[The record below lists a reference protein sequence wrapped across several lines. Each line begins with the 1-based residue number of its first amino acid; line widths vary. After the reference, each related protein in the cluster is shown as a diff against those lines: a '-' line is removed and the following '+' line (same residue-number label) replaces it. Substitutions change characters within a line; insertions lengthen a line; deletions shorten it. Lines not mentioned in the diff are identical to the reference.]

1 MQLATGS
8 SPLASYTSNSILSLL
23 TNQLLMHKTNN
34 TRQKKNGNCSV
45 LDNNFS
51 LCQKNKEQK
60 EANNSEKQKAYN

>member
-1 MQLATGS
+1 MQLAIGS
-8 SPLASYTSNSILSLL
+8 SPLANYTSNSILSLL

-34 TRQKKNGNCSV
+34 TRQKKNGNYSI
-45 LDNNFS
+45 LDNSFS